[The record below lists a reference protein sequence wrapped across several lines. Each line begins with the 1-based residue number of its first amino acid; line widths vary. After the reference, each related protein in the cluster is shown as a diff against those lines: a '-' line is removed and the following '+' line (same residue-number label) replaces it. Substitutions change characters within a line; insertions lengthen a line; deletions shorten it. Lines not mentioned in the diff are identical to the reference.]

1 MGRAEPLPEKLT
13 QAEYLARERAAE
25 FKSEFYKGEIFPMWG
40 AGRRAHFSVGK
51 ESTEKLSQA
60 EYLERERVAEFKSEY
75 FEGNVFEMQHGER
88 IEHVS
93 IVSNLLGE
101 LRPKLKECGCN
112 MLSHDMRVHV
122 RQNTLYTYP
131 DLVVFCGEP
140 EFLDGEFDTLMNP
153 TAIIEVLSESTRDY
167 DTGTKFSLYRGIPTL
182 GEYILIDSQQRQI
195 ERWYRAD
202 GTWHLDP
209 NTAEQLT
216 VAKCSMSADEVYESV
231 NFAA

>member
-25 FKSEFYKGEIFPMWG
+25 FKSEYYKGEIFAMSG
-40 AGRRAHFSVGK
+40 VRRQH
-51 ESTEKLSQA
+51 
-60 EYLERERVAEFKSEY
+60 VA
-75 FEGNVFEMQHGER
+75 
-88 IEHVS
+88 
-93 IVSNLLGE
+93 IVSNVVAGLKA
-101 LRPKLKECGCN
+101 KLKKRGCDIWPN
-112 MLSHDMRVHV
+112 DMRVHV

-167 DTGTKFSLYRGIPTL
+167 DSGTKFSLYRGIPTL

-209 NTAEQLT
+209 NTTEQIT
-216 VAKCSMSADEVYESV
+216 VAECSIGADEVYESV